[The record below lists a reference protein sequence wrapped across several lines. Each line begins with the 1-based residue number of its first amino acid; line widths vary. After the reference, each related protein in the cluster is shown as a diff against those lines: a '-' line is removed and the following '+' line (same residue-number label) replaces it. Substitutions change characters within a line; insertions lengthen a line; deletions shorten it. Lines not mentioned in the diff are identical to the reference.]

1 MEGISLCSSG
11 GFFQSSLALCPGC
24 CTALAF
30 SKAEYKPPVL
40 LEMGHSP
47 IAVVVVECQHQWDL
61 LQSAGS

>member
-1 MEGISLCSSG
+1 MEGISLFISG
-11 GFFQSSLALCPGC
+11 GFFPSSLALYPGC
-24 CTALAF
+24 CTALVF
-30 SKAEYKPPVL
+30 SEAEYKPPVL

>member
-24 CTALAF
+24 CTALVF

-47 IAVVVVECQHQWDL
+47 IAVVVVECRHQWDL
-61 LQSAGS
+61 L